1 MVVVIVVGVNV
12 VVDIEDKSDDRS
24 NKTHVTEIRILFQ
37 KSWKIYTFTLNLRAL
52 PPLAIP

>member
-24 NKTHVTEIRILFQ
+24 NKTHVTEIRMLKK
-37 KSWKIYTFTLNLRAL
+37 KSGKFTHYLRAL